1 MPPAA
6 PRPPASPRQRG
17 PRSSPYT
24 AGGRRSTDDLFA
36 SSSLINQSQL
46 PEWLSPRPPR
56 AQKPATPPAERS
68 GPQRPAAPRPA
79 AERPSDAERDAH
91 LPDWLRA
98 MDPGAPPDLSSLSS
112 GSLRSGGRP
121 PTSSYRAP
129 APDRRG
135 PSGGPTSGADPFSIS
150 RVDAALPPLE
160 GFGAG
165 NAGVSGASGRPPAGA
180 PDPFASRPPFNQPPS
195 SQPQRPGDS
204 FPGAKK
210 GLEFPEFPEFPSA
223 GSPRPGSAAPAG
235 SWRPEQRSGPPLNQ
249 SAGGFSAGSLI
260 DKSALPEWLQRPDQS
275 ASAPARPQEPN
286 PLMPSRSFDTPQT
299 GASTPGAAGQSG
311 SSSPA
316 PLPSASS
323 PFDGAS
329 LVDEASLP
337 DWLRSSS
344 ETEPLP
350 LPFTVSESVGRVTF
364 GSENKS
370 SAAPAGDAGAADD
383 DALPE
388 WLQRVYSEANVP
400 PLDEDKPSAFSGPQ
414 KISGSDLL
422 DARSVPN
429 WIKEAAQTSPLA
441 NISDILAFTPPA
453 NPPEG
458 ASGAG
463 AQPAPPAPTSGPLSA
478 QSLIDEGELPEW
490 LRNMG
495 HEGASSSALE
505 PGAAREG
512 SASGIFSAAEL
523 VDTHMLPAWMKESE
537 PPSGAAGSMQPPGA
551 SGSVSGLFSAAE
563 LIDTHALPAWLQ
575 DQDPKAAPS
584 STSGAENA
592 GPTGSASGLFSAS
605 ELVDTAALPV
615 WMKAQESPG
624 APQAAAAPESAGPT
638 GSASGLFSA
647 AELVDTAALPVWLKD
662 QGPPT
667 GSMPAASSG
676 SPGQS
681 GPAGS
686 TSGVFSA
693 SELVDTA
700 ALPVWMKAQDPGS
713 SQTSGGSGALT
724 GRPPGSKITPM
735 PAGFSGQQTGAFSA
749 AELVDTKALPAWL
762 KDAGGESGAAASG
775 GQDTLSRDTE
785 GRMAAAELVDTSA
798 LPAWLGGTSAGSSGG
813 LSASAGSPPA
823 ASDQTGGFSAASLV
837 DPDALPEWLKP
848 AQSGPLPSGSAPLNR
863 GSAPP
868 ASQSDAGWGEYSSG
882 EQGGLSAAS
891 LVDPNELPEWM
902 RSQEGLQRPGSQPL
916 DGGAEEAP
924 QARVPRRPH
933 LSAEPDRA
941 PSQAAASVF
950 SSVLGPSAGEDQ
962 RNQPFGGLSSSSRE
976 MPAVDRSN
984 PFSALSSA
992 SQGQDWGSSE
1002 SGWNQQPGSSQA
1014 GGAFGAFEGEQGR
1027 GFDQGSAGG
1036 DWPGSYGGRGMADEP
1051 PERDRSSYRALGPLS
1066 DSQHMRRV
1074 APPGEPEDEM
1084 NGPLTRR
1091 QAGRTRGDAGFGMAE
1106 GQGQEF
1112 SGGRGY
1118 EGFPPGPQGRGPQG
1132 GYGYRQEYEG
1142 WEGGPG
1148 YEQGYMDDEVGP
1160 PSGMFAKLKRMLGF
1174 GK

>member
-1 MPPAA
+1 M
-6 PRPPASPRQRG
+6 
-17 PRSSPYT
+17 
-24 AGGRRSTDDLFA
+24 
-36 SSSLINQSQL
+36 
-46 PEWLSPRPPR
+46 PEWLAPRPPR

-68 GPQRPAAPRPA
+68 GPQRQAAPRPS

-98 MDPGAPPDLSSLSS
+98 MDPGAPPDLSNLNS
-112 GSLRSGGRP
+112 GPLRSGGRP
-121 PTSSYRAP
+121 SASSYRAP
-129 APDRRG
+129 APDRRS
-135 PSGGPTSGADPFSIS
+135 PVSGPTSGADPFSIS

-160 GFGAG
+160 GFGPG
-165 NAGVSGASGRPPAGA
+165 DSGAARRPPTGN
-180 PDPFASRPPFNQPPS
+180 PDPFASRPPFSQPPS
-195 SQPQRPGDS
+195 GQLQRPGDA
-204 FPGAKK
+204 FPGTKR
-210 GLEFPEFPEFPSA
+210 GLEFP
-223 GSPRPGSAAPAG
+223 PAG
-235 SWRPEQRSGPPLNQ
+235 SQRPGGEPSGSWRSENRSGPALTPAA
-249 SAGGFSAGSLI
+249 SGFSAGSLI
-260 DKSALPEWLQRPDQS
+260 EKSALPEWLQGPEQS
-275 ASAPARPQEPN
+275 ASAPARPQESNLP
-286 PLMPSRSFDTPQT
+286 PASRSFDLPQA
-299 GASTPGAAGQSG
+299 GSSTPRTAGQSG
-311 SSSPA
+311 SSGLS

-329 LVDEASLP
+329 LVDETSLP

-350 LPFTVSESVGRVTF
+350 LPFTVSESVGRVKF

-370 SAAPAGDAGAADD
+370 SAAPAGGAGAADD

-400 PLDEDKPSAFSGPQ
+400 PLTEDKPLAVSGPQ

-453 NPPEG
+453 NQSEG
-458 ASGAG
+458 TSRAD
-463 AQPAPPAPTSGPLSA
+463 AQQVPPASTSGPLSA
-478 QSLIDEGELPEW
+478 QSLVDEGQLPEW
-490 LRNMG
+490 LRHMG
-495 HEGASSSALE
+495 NEGAPATQKSAPSPAFE
-505 PGAAREG
+505 SGPAREG
-512 SASGIFSAAEL
+512 SVSGIFSAAEL
-523 VDTHMLPAWMKESE
+523 VDTHMLPAWMKGLE
-537 PPSGAAGSMQPPGA
+537 PPSGAAGSAQQPAA
-551 SGSVSGLFSAAE
+551 SGSASGQFSAAE
-563 LIDTHALPAWLQ
+563 LIDTYMLPAWLQ

-584 STSGAENA
+584 SFSGAENA

-624 APQAAAAPESAGPT
+624 APEAPAAPENAGPT

-647 AELVDTAALPVWLKD
+647 AELVDTHALPVWLKD

-667 GSMPAASSG
+667 GSVPAVSSG

-724 GRPPGSKITPM
+724 GRPSGSKITPM
-735 PAGFSGQQTGAFSA
+735 PAGFSGQQSGVFSVS
-749 AELVDTKALPAWL
+749 ELVDTKALPAWL

-775 GQDTLSRDTE
+775 GGQDTLARDTE

-798 LPAWLGGTSAGSSGG
+798 LPAWLGGTNAGSPGASSGPGSGG
-813 LSASAGSPPA
+813 LSASAGAPPA
-823 ASDQTGGFSAASLV
+823 AAAPDQTGGFSAASLV

-863 GSAPP
+863 SSAPLT
-868 ASQSDAGWGEYSSG
+868 SQSGAGWGEYSSN
-882 EQGGLSAAS
+882 EQSGLSGAS
-891 LVDPNELPEWM
+891 LVDPDELPEWM
-902 RSQEGLQRPGSQPL
+902 RSQEGLQRPGNGPL

-933 LSAEPDRA
+933 LSTEPDRA

-962 RNQPFGGLSSSSRE
+962 RHQPFGGLSSSSRE

-984 PFSALSSA
+984 PFSQLSSA
-992 SQGQDWGSSE
+992 AQGQDWGSSE
-1002 SGWNQQPGSSQA
+1002 GGWNQPSGASQA
-1014 GGAFGAFEGEQGR
+1014 SGAFRAFDGEQGR
-1027 GFDQGSAGG
+1027 GFDQGA
-1036 DWPGSYGGRGMADEP
+1036 DWPGSFGTRGMADEP

-1074 APPGEPEDEM
+1074 SPPGEPEDEM

-1091 QAGRTRGDAGFGMAE
+1091 QAGRARSDAGFGMAE
-1106 GQGQEF
+1106 DQGQE
-1112 SGGRGY
+1112 RGY
-1118 EGFPPGPQGRGPQG
+1118 RDFSPGPQGRGPQE

-1148 YEQGYMDDEVGP
+1148 YEQGYMD
-1160 PSGMFAKLKRMLGF
+1160 
-1174 GK
+1174 